1 MAWYA
6 SILYKLQDSGLF
18 SKVYL
23 AGGKVRAEIDTSRF
37 LDIHFDPKSGSYS
50 YALIDLTIP
59 SPGDKRLW
67 GWDDFPHPG
76 YPALQKLSSY
86 PHHFQERTPEGEW
99 RFTESSFRGQP
110 EVDIDILLE
119 TLSRYLK
126 K

>member
-6 SILYKLQDSGLF
+6 PILYKLQDSGLF

-99 RFTESSFRGQP
+99 RFTESSFRGHP
-110 EVDIDILLE
+110 EVDIDTILE